1 MVKKII
7 FIFLFFTQLFSHAQ
21 IKKVVGYLPTYNF
34 SRSISISYC
43 KITHLNI
50 CFANPDSDGNLTI
63 EDFSAIVK
71 SAKEQNPNI
80 IICISV
86 GGGVISETVRQTWKN
101 IVDIPSNRPAF
112 ISKIIRFVHSNNL
125 DGVDFDL
132 EWDAV
137 TAGYS
142 DFVIELKDS
151 LQNHNKIL
159 SAALPAI
166 YRYPLITN
174 KALAVFDFI
183 NIMAYDKT
191 GPWSPDNPEQHSS
204 YEFAVQAINYWKNQ
218 GVNFEKLTLGVPFYG
233 YNFEDQ
239 SNVFGF
245 SYASIVNMNILN
257 ADVDRVGKAFYN
269 GRPTIERKVEL
280 SAQNASGIMIW
291 EVAQDRFDEYS
302 LLSVIHNKFSS
313 LGFTTTGLCGNV
325 VLADKFKQS
334 QFNIYPNPANNKL
347 WIESDSNSEIIVSV
361 FNLTGNKMNIT
372 QSNIF
377 NKTELTVSGLTTGI
391 YILNVE
397 SNGFNQKQKLIIKQ

>member
-1 MVKKII
+1 M
-7 FIFLFFTQLFSHAQ
+7 FLTPLFSHSQ
-21 IKKVVGYLPTYNF
+21 TKKVVGYLPTYRFGSNN
-34 SRSISISYC
+34 SIAYC

-50 CFANPDSDGNLTI
+50 CFANPDTEGNLSI

-71 SAKEQNPNI
+71 RAKEQNPNI

-86 GGGVISETVRQTWKN
+86 GGGVISETVMKTWKN

-112 ISKIIRFVHSNNL
+112 ISKMVRFVNSNKL

-137 TAGYS
+137 TNGYS

-151 LQNHNKIL
+151 LQKHNKIL

-191 GPWSPDNPEQHSS
+191 GPWSPNSPGQHSS
-204 YEFAVQAINYWKNQ
+204 YDFAVHAINYWKSQ
-218 GVNFEKLTLGVPFYG
+218 GINAEKLTLGVPFYG
-233 YNFEDQ
+233 YNFDDQ

-245 SYASIVNMNILN
+245 SYASMVNTNILN
-257 ADVDRVGKAFYN
+257 ADVDQVGKAYYN

-291 EVAQDRFDEYS
+291 ELAQDRFDKYS
-302 LLSVIHNKFSS
+302 LLSAIHNKFNS

-325 VLADKFKQS
+325 VFADQFKQS
-334 QFNIYPNPANNKL
+334 QFHIYPNPAKNKVL
-347 WIESDSNSEIIVSV
+347 IEGVSNGEIVVSV
-361 FNLTGNKMNIT
+361 FNLLGNKLEIIQT
-372 QSNIF
+372 ESF
-377 NKTELTVSGLTTGI
+377 NKTELDISGLTEGI
-391 YILNVE
+391 YLLNIENHGV
-397 SNGFNQKQKLIIKQ
+397 SQWQKLIIKY

>member
-1 MVKKII
+1 L
-7 FIFLFFTQLFSHAQ
+7 FLSPLFSHSQ
-21 IKKVVGYLPTYNF
+21 TKKVVGYLPTYRFGSNN
-34 SRSISISYC
+34 SIAYC

-50 CFANPDSDGNLTI
+50 CFANPDTEGNLRI

-71 SAKEQNPNI
+71 RAKEQNPNI

-86 GGGVISETVRQTWKN
+86 GGGVISETVMKTWKN

-112 ISKIIRFVHSNNL
+112 ISKMVRFVNSNKL

-137 TAGYS
+137 TNGYS

-151 LQNHNKIL
+151 LQKHNKIL

-191 GPWSPDNPEQHSS
+191 GPWSPNSPGQHSS
-204 YEFAVQAINYWKNQ
+204 YDFAVHAINYWKSQ
-218 GVNFEKLTLGVPFYG
+218 GINAEKLTLGVPFYG
-233 YNFEDQ
+233 YNFDDQ

-245 SYASIVNMNILN
+245 SYASMVNTNILN
-257 ADVDRVGKAFYN
+257 ADVDQVGKAYYN

-291 EVAQDRFDEYS
+291 ELAQDRFDKYS
-302 LLSVIHNKFSS
+302 LLSAIHNKFNS

-325 VLADKFKQS
+325 VFADKIKQS
-334 QFNIYPNPANNKL
+334 QFHIYPNPAKNKVL
-347 WIESDSNSEIIVSV
+347 IEGVSNGEIVVSV
-361 FNLTGNKMNIT
+361 FNLFGNKLEIIQT
-372 QSNIF
+372 ESF
-377 NKTELTVSGLTTGI
+377 NKTELDISGLTEGI
-391 YILNVE
+391 YLLNIENHGV
-397 SNGFNQKQKLIIKQ
+397 SQWQKLIIKY

>member
-1 MVKKII
+1 MFII
-7 FIFLFFTQLFSHAQ
+7 LFFTQLFSQAQ
-21 IKKVVGYLPTYNF
+21 TKKVVGYLPTFKFGSSN
-34 SRSISISYC
+34 SISYC

-50 CFANPDSDGNLTI
+50 CFANPDFDGNLRI

-80 IICISV
+80 IICISL
-86 GGGVISETVRQTWKN
+86 GGGVISETVMQTWKN

-151 LQNHNKIL
+151 LKNHNKIL
-159 SAALPAI
+159 SAALPAT

-191 GPWSPDNPEQHSS
+191 GPWSPNNPGQHSS
-204 YEFAVQAINYWKNQ
+204 YEYAVQAINFWKNQ
-218 GVNFEKLTLGVPFYG
+218 GVNSEKLTLGVPFYG
-233 YNFEDQ
+233 YNFENQ

-245 SYASIVNMNILN
+245 SYATMITTNILN
-257 ADVDRVGKAFYN
+257 ADVDQVGKAFYN
-269 GRPTIERKVEL
+269 GRPTIERKVEF
-280 SAQNASGIMIW
+280 SSKNNGGIMIW
-291 EVAQDRFDEYS
+291 ELAQDRFDEYS
-302 LLSVIHNKFSS
+302 LLSVIHNKFNS
-313 LGFTTTGLCGNV
+313 LGFTTTGLCDNV
-325 VLADKFKQS
+325 VLADKIKQS
-334 QFNIYPNPANNKL
+334 QFYIYPNPANNKL
-347 WIESDSNSEIIVSV
+347 WIESDSNNEIIVSV
-361 FNLTGNKMNIT
+361 FNLTGNKINIT
-372 QSNIF
+372 QSKIF
-377 NKTELTVSGLTTGI
+377 NKSELNILGLTDGI
-391 YILNVE
+391 YISNIE
-397 SNGFNQKQKLIIKQ
+397 SNGFNKWQKLIIKH

>member
-1 MVKKII
+1 MTKIV
-7 FIFLFFTQLFSHAQ
+7 IFLFLFVAAFLAASQ
-21 IKKVVGYLPTYNF
+21 SKKVVGYLPAYRFGDYN
-34 SRSISISYC
+34 SIAYC
-43 KITHLNI
+43 KLTHLNI
-50 CFANPDSDGNLTI
+50 CFANPDANGNLKIGNFTTI
-63 EDFSAIVK
+63 VNK
-71 SAKEQNPNI
+71 AKQQNPNI
-80 IICISV
+80 IVCISL
-86 GGGVISETVRQTWKN
+86 GGGTLSTQQLQSWKN

-112 ISKIIRFVHSNNL
+112 ISKIIAFVELNKL

-137 TAGYS
+137 TTGYS

-159 SAALPAI
+159 SAALPAT

-191 GPWSPDNPEQHSS
+191 GPWSPNIPEQHSS
-204 YEFAVQAINYWKNQ
+204 YEFAVQAINFWKNQ
-218 GVNFEKLTLGVPFYG
+218 GVNSEKLTLGVPFYG

-257 ADVDRVGKAFYN
+257 ADVDQVGKAFYN

-280 SAQNASGIMIW
+280 SAQNTSGIMIW
-291 EVAQDRFDEYS
+291 ELAQDRFDEYS
-302 LLSVIHNKFSS
+302 LLSVIHNKFNS

-377 NKTELTVSGLTTGI
+377 NKTELNVSGLTTGI

-397 SNGFNQKQKLIIKQ
+397 SNGFNQKQKLIIKH